1 MNTDQLR
8 YFMAIAHHKNFTE
21 AAKEFYI
28 TQPAI
33 THQIA
38 ALEKELGTPLFKRTT
53 RSVTLTEAGKLFAE
67 HAKHILDQE
76 ENALH
81 RLSERTLSAFSATDS
96 GRLHKSIPAGR
107 AESGAGSCHGA
118 SEPGGTAAVRFSV
131 LGILRPEAPAGLHQQ
146 ETDHGL
152 LLSGL
157 HQGRAFS
164 HERYHRL

>member
-76 ENALH
+76 ENAL
-81 RLSERTLSAFSATDS
+81 RNLQM
-96 GRLHKSIPAGR
+96 
-107 AESGAGSCHGA
+107 
-118 SEPGGTAAVRFSV
+118 
-131 LGILRPEAPAGLHQQ
+131 LRE
-146 ETDHGL
+146 
-152 LLSGL
+152 
-157 HQGRAFS
+157 
-164 HERYHRL
+164 